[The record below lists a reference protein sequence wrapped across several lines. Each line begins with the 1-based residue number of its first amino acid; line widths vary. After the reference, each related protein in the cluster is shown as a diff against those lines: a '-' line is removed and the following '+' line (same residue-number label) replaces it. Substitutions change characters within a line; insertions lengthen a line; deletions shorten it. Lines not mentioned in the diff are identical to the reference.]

1 MQNSKCVF
9 VAIIGAPNAGKSTLL
24 NALVG
29 EKISIVS
36 PKIQTTR
43 RQIHGI
49 MEVGGVQLIFIDT
62 PGFCKPKTPLEKV
75 ISANFK
81 NSYKDCDIV
90 LLLID
95 STLKDISPDVKILE
109 RLSNDA
115 TVAVVLNK
123 VDIAKKENIARIAS
137 NLSKYEFVK
146 HFFMISALKKDGID
160 EIRQFLCNSA
170 PDGHWWYEAN
180 KATDLP
186 ITIRL
191 AEITREKLFYH
202 LDKELPYSVYVETEN
217 IHETDK
223 KARIHQSIV
232 VMKSSQKGI
241 ILGKAGSMIK
251 KIKYEA
257 INDMKVLFNKKID
270 LRLFVKVKEKWTEKK
285 EHLQNAGII
294 D

>member
-1 MQNSKCVF
+1 MQTSKCAF

-24 NALVG
+24 NALIG
-29 EKISIVS
+29 EKVSIVS
-36 PKIQTTR
+36 PKMQTTR

-49 MEVGGVQLIFIDT
+49 IEIGHTQLVFIDT
-62 PGFCKPKTPLEKV
+62 PGFCKPNTPLEKV

-90 LLLID
+90 LLLVD
-95 STLKDISPDVKILE
+95 SSLKDISPTVKILE
-109 RLSNDA
+109 GLANE
-115 TVAVVLNK
+115 VAVAIVLNK
-123 VDIAKKENIARIAS
+123 VDIAKKENIAKIAS
-137 NLSKYEFVK
+137 HLSKYDFVK
-146 HFFMISALKKDGID
+146 RFFMISALKQDGID
-160 EIRQFLCNSA
+160 DVRQFLCDFA
-170 PDGHWWYEAN
+170 PASHWWYEAN

-191 AEITREKLFYH
+191 AEITREKLFCH

-217 IHETDK
+217 LHETEK

-257 INDMKVLFNKKID
+257 INDMKILLNKKID

-285 EHLQNAGII
+285 EHLRNAGII